1 MNLEKIRELYLNQPI
16 SEFLEND
23 GNAREYAQL
32 VFDGVIFGP
41 GVDPRS
47 PELGIETVDDLAEAL
62 EALVREHVEARQ
74 RQLDALEPTKWE
86 PLDENSPTVSVLF
99 KLPESLRDAVDVK
112 AQERGVNRS
121 EAIRAALVA
130 WLEAE

>member
-1 MNLEKIRELYLNQPI
+1 MSLEKIRELYLNQPI

-47 PELGIETVDDLAEAL
+47 PELGVETVDDLAEAL

-74 RQLDALEPTKWE
+74 RQLDALAPTKWA
-86 PLDENSPTVSVLF
+86 PLDDESPTVQVLF

-112 AQERGVNRS
+112 AQALGVNRS
-121 EAIRAALVA
+121 EAIREALTA